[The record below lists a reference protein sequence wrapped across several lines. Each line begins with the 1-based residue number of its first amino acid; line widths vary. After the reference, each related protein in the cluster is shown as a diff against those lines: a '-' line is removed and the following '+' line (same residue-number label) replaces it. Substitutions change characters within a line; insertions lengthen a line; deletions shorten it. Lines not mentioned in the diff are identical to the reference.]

1 MVRKKVDDRVR
12 TLIENGVKSR
22 HRSLLVLVG
31 DHGKDQVANLHY
43 ILSRT
48 QVKARPSVLWCY
60 KKELGFSTHRKKRM
74 RQIKR
79 NVQRGLHD
87 PDKDD
92 PFDLF
97 VSSTNIRWCY
107 YKETHRILGQTFGMC
122 VLQDF
127 EALTPN
133 LLARTV
139 ETVEGGGLVVLLLQ
153 SVASLRQLY
162 TMSMDVHAR
171 FRTEAHGDVVA
182 RFNERFILSLGDCH
196 SCLVLDD
203 ELNVLPISKKSRALT
218 ALPGALDDGVLG
230 AAEVELKELKESVAE
245 MQPLGAL
252 VGVAR
257 TVDQAQAVVA
267 FLDAVQNKALRTT
280 VSLTASRGRGKS
292 AAVGLCLAGAIAF
305 GYSNIYVTAPSP
317 ENLETV
323 FDFVK
328 RGLVALKYQE
338 HLDFEVIQAGHHQQ
352 GNHGGPDAKATVR
365 ISVFRGHRQVIQY
378 IAPHEHEKLSQAELV
393 AVDEAAAIPLPLVK
407 KLLGPYLVFL
417 SSTVTGYEGTGR
429 SLSLKLVAQLR
440 EQQGKAMVGTRKL
453 KEVALETPIR
463 YARGDPVERWLHEV
477 LCLDAQIADHRIV
490 TTLPAVNTCQ
500 LYQVDRD
507 TLFAYHKVSEAF
519 LQRVM
524 ALYTA
529 AHYKNQPNDLQLLS
543 DAPAHRLFV
552 LLGPPG
558 SSSSSSSGLPD
569 VLCVIQVALEGRI
582 SQASVQAS
590 LARGHRASGDL
601 IPWTMSQQFQDS
613 EFAKLSGAR
622 IVRIATHPD
631 AQKLGYGTRALE
643 LLLEHYSGK
652 AKKGGLAVAV
662 MEGGKKGKKGEEREE
677 EEEEEEEDEENEE
690 GEGTKKKLR
699 HERVAPRKEL
709 PPLLTPVDQ
718 VKNAER
724 LHWVG
729 TSFGL
734 TENLLNFW
742 SRLGMRMVYLRQ
754 TANDLTGEHTAIM
767 LRALDTKGMKEEAP
781 NADWLAMFAADA
793 LRRLVSLLSFEFREQ
808 LDTALDLAI
817 LENVRGGLSPPG
829 PPITAKQLGYL
840 LIPRDL
846 ERLHLYARNLADY
859 HLITDLLPTLA
870 RVYFLRML
878 PASMK
883 LSKLMEAI
891 LVGLGLRHRT
901 VDQLARELGIDGE
914 TLLAMFNKVVRK
926 IGASLKEIQ
935 GQDGRGLV
943 AQKQQQQKQP
953 QQQLQQ
959 QQQQKEKKKGKEAAT
974 AAPVVAVAQ
983 QQQQQDNKKEKK
995 AEAAAGGEA
1004 NGVTNGH
1011 HATSEKKRKHSHK
1024 EKEEEESEEAAAAVA
1039 PVEDAGTKR
1048 KKDKKGKKKKDKGG
1062 LEADAAE
1069 PAQRQKEVEEEEE
1082 EEEEEGE
1089 GMVVEKEEEEEASPS
1104 KKKSKKH
1111 KKHKKEKLSH

>member
-1 MVRKKVDDRVR
+1 VDDRVR
-12 TLIENGVKSR
+12 TLIENGVQSR

-31 DHGKDQVANLHY
+31 DHGKDQVVNLHY

-97 VSSTNIRWCY
+97 ISSTNIRWCY

-153 SVASLRQLY
+153 SVTSLRQLY
-162 TMSMDVHAR
+162 TMAMDVHAR
-171 FRTEAHGDVVA
+171 FRTEAHGDVLA
-182 RFNERFILSLGDCH
+182 RFNERFILSLADCRT
-196 SCLVLDD
+196 CLVLDD
-203 ELNVLPISKKSRALT
+203 ELNVLPISTKSRALV
-218 ALPGALDDGVLG
+218 AGPGVDQGAIG
-230 AAEVELKELKESVAE
+230 AAEAALSDLKESVAE

-252 VGVAR
+252 VSLAR
-257 TVDQAQAVVA
+257 TVDQAKAVIS
-267 FLDAVQNKALRTT
+267 FLEAVQDKALRTT

-292 AAVGLCLAGAIAF
+292 AAVGLCLAGAVAF
-305 GYSNIYVTAPSP
+305 GYSNIFVTAPSP

-338 HLDFEVIQAGHHQQ
+338 HLDFEVVQAGHHRQ
-352 GNHGGPDAKATVR
+352 GPQGGLDARATVR
-365 ISVFRGHRQVIQY
+365 ISVFRQHRQVIQY

-407 KLLGPYLVFL
+407 RLLGPYLVFL

-440 EQQGKAMVGTRKL
+440 EQQGRAMAGMRKL
-453 KEVALETPIR
+453 KEVTLETPIR
-463 YARGDPVERWLHEV
+463 YAAGDPIERWLYAV
-477 LCLDAQIADHRIV
+477 LCLDAQISKHRIV
-490 TTLPAVNTCQ
+490 SSLPPASACQ

-507 TLFAYHKVSEAF
+507 ALFSYHKVSEAF

-558 SSSSSSSGLPD
+558 SSSSPDALPD

-601 IPWTMSQQFQDS
+601 IPWTMSQQFQDAD
-613 EFAKLSGAR
+613 FAKLSGAR
-622 IVRIATHPD
+622 VVRIATHPD
-631 AQKLGYGTRALE
+631 AQRLGYGTRALT
-643 LLLEHYSGK
+643 LLLEHYAGK
-652 AKKGGLAVAV
+652 MSPAPAVAV
-662 MEGGKKGKKGEEREE
+662 EVSDGAPREGSEGEDEAEKGKVKSKKSQLRDER
-677 EEEEEEEDEENEE
+677 
-690 GEGTKKKLR
+690 LR
-699 HERVAPRKEL
+699 PRQEL
-709 PPLLTPVDQ
+709 PPLLVPLD
-718 VKNAER
+718 KLKGRER

-729 TSFGL
+729 SSFGL
-734 TENLLNFW
+734 TESLLNFW
-742 SRLGMRMVYLRQ
+742 ARAGMRLVYLRQ

-767 LRALDTKGMKEEAP
+767 LRALSTEGLEGEVVAG
-781 NADWLAMFAADA
+781 DWLAAFAEDT

-808 LDTALDLAI
+808 LGTALDLAI
-817 LENVRGGLSPPG
+817 LNNVREGLAPPG

-878 PASMK
+878 PASVH
-883 LSKLMEAI
+883 LSRLMEAI

-901 VDQLARELGIDGE
+901 VDQLARELGIEGDQI
-914 TLLAMFNKVVRK
+914 LALFNKIVRK
-926 IGASLKEIQ
+926 IGASMKEIG
-935 GQDGRGLV
+935 GQQEVAGVSAVSGKGMTHGPSKAPKKDQASVESRKNKGAAELNGSHAEKKRKLLEEERGEPPALLSIDP
-943 AQKQQQQKQP
+943 AQERSRD
-953 QQQLQQ
+953 
-959 QQQQKEKKKGKEAAT
+959 KEKKKKKKDTT
-974 AAPVVAVAQ
+974 AVHAQTKSPSVEHDVISAVEFKKGTSPVVSP
-983 QQQQQDNKKEKK
+983 K
-995 AEAAAGGEA
+995 
-1004 NGVTNGH
+1004 
-1011 HATSEKKRKHSHK
+1011 
-1024 EKEEEESEEAAAAVA
+1024 
-1039 PVEDAGTKR
+1039 
-1048 KKDKKGKKKKDKGG
+1048 KKDKK
-1062 LEADAAE
+1062 
-1069 PAQRQKEVEEEEE
+1069 Q
-1082 EEEEEGE
+1082 
-1089 GMVVEKEEEEEASPS
+1089 
-1104 KKKSKKH
+1104 KKH
-1111 KKHKKEKLSH
+1111 KKDSD

>member
-257 TVDQAQAVVA
+257 TVDQAQGVVA
-267 FLDAVQNKALRTT
+267 FLDAVQNKSLRTT

-338 HLDFEVIQAGHHQQ
+338 HLDFEVVQAGHHQQ
-352 GNHGGPDAKATVR
+352 GQQGGPDAKATVR

-453 KEVALETPIR
+453 KEVTLETPIR

-558 SSSSSSSGLPD
+558 SSSSSSGLPD

-652 AKKGGLAVAV
+652 TKKGGVAVAV
-662 MEGGKKGKKGEEREE
+662 MEGGKEGKKDESDDEDEDEDEDDEE
-677 EEEEEEEDEENEE
+677 EE
-690 GEGTKKKLR
+690 GESMKKKLR

-817 LENVRGGLSPPG
+817 LENVRGGLPPPG

-878 PASMK
+878 PTSVN

-935 GQDGRGLV
+935 GQDGGGGGAV
-943 AQKQQQQKQP
+943 IVHQQQQQKQKQQQQQQQQQQQEKKDKEMPVAVP
-953 QQQLQQ
+953 QQQQQ
-959 QQQQKEKKKGKEAAT
+959 QQQQKEKKKTEREKGKAIAT
-974 AAPVVAVAQ
+974 V
-983 QQQQQDNKKEKK
+983 
-995 AEAAAGGEA
+995 GETS
-1004 NGVTNGH
+1004 GVTNGH
-1011 HATSEKKRKHSHK
+1011 HAEKKRKHSQK
-1024 EKEEEESEEAAAAVA
+1024 EKEEEEEESEEAAVVA
-1039 PVEDAGTKR
+1039 PVEDAGTER
-1048 KKDKKGKKKKDKGG
+1048 KKDKKKKKKMDKGMA
-1062 LEADAAE
+1062 EADAAE
-1069 PAQRQKEVEEEEE
+1069 PAQRQE

-1089 GMVVEKEEEEEASPS
+1089 GMVVVEREEEASPS

>member
-1 MVRKKVDDRVR
+1 
-12 TLIENGVKSR
+12 
-22 HRSLLVLVG
+22 
-31 DHGKDQVANLHY
+31 
-43 ILSRT
+43 
-48 QVKARPSVLWCY
+48 
-60 KKELGFSTHRKKRM
+60 M

-97 VSSTNIRWCY
+97 ISSTNIRWCY

-153 SVASLRQLY
+153 SVTSLRQLY
-162 TMSMDVHAR
+162 TMAMDVHAR
-171 FRTEAHGDVVA
+171 FRTEAHGDVLA
-182 RFNERFILSLGDCH
+182 RFNERFILSLADCRT
-196 SCLVLDD
+196 CLVLDD
-203 ELNVLPISKKSRALT
+203 ELNVLPISTKSRALV
-218 ALPGALDDGVLG
+218 AGPGVDQGAIG
-230 AAEVELKELKESVAE
+230 AAEAALSDLKESVAE

-252 VGVAR
+252 VSLAR
-257 TVDQAQAVVA
+257 TVDQAKAVIS
-267 FLDAVQNKALRTT
+267 FLEAVQDKALRTT

-292 AAVGLCLAGAIAF
+292 AAVGLCLAGAVAF
-305 GYSNIYVTAPSP
+305 GYSNIFVTAPSP

-338 HLDFEVIQAGHHQQ
+338 HLDFEVVQAGHHRQ
-352 GNHGGPDAKATVR
+352 GPQGGLDARATVR
-365 ISVFRGHRQVIQY
+365 ISVFRQHRQVIQY

-407 KLLGPYLVFL
+407 RLLGPYLVFL

-440 EQQGKAMVGTRKL
+440 EQQGRAMAGMRKL
-453 KEVALETPIR
+453 KEVTLETPIR
-463 YARGDPVERWLHEV
+463 YAAGDPIERWLYAV
-477 LCLDAQIADHRIV
+477 LCLDAQISKHRIV
-490 TTLPAVNTCQ
+490 SSLPPASACQ

-507 TLFAYHKVSEAF
+507 ALFSYHKVSEAF

-558 SSSSSSSGLPD
+558 SSSSPDALPD

-601 IPWTMSQQFQDS
+601 IPWTMSQQFQDAD
-613 EFAKLSGAR
+613 FAKLSGAR
-622 IVRIATHPD
+622 VVRIATHPD
-631 AQKLGYGTRALE
+631 AQRLGYGTRALT
-643 LLLEHYSGK
+643 LLLEHYAGK
-652 AKKGGLAVAV
+652 VSPARLWQWNQLRD
-662 MEGGKKGKKGEEREE
+662 ER
-677 EEEEEEEDEENEE
+677 
-690 GEGTKKKLR
+690 LR
-699 HERVAPRKEL
+699 PRQEL
-709 PPLLTPVDQ
+709 PPLLVPLD
-718 VKNAER
+718 KLKGRER

-729 TSFGL
+729 SSFGL
-734 TENLLNFW
+734 TESLLNFW
-742 SRLGMRMVYLRQ
+742 ARAGMRLVYLRQ

-767 LRALDTKGMKEEAP
+767 LRALSTEGLEGEAV
-781 NADWLAMFAADA
+781 AGDWLAAFAEDT

-808 LDTALDLAI
+808 LGTALDLAI
-817 LENVRGGLSPPG
+817 LNNVREGLAPPG

-878 PASMK
+878 PASVH
-883 LSKLMEAI
+883 LSRLMEAI

-901 VDQLARELGIDGE
+901 VDQLARELGIEGDQI
-914 TLLAMFNKVVRK
+914 LALFNKIVRK
-926 IGASLKEIQ
+926 IGASMKEIG
-935 GQDGRGLV
+935 GQQEVAGVSAVSGKGMTHGPSKAPKKDQASVESRKNKGAAELNGSHAEKKRKLLEEERGEPPALLSIDP
-943 AQKQQQQKQP
+943 AQERSRD
-953 QQQLQQ
+953 
-959 QQQQKEKKKGKEAAT
+959 KEKKKKKKDTT
-974 AAPVVAVAQ
+974 AVHAQTKSPSVEHDVISAVEFKKGTSPVVSP
-983 QQQQQDNKKEKK
+983 K
-995 AEAAAGGEA
+995 
-1004 NGVTNGH
+1004 
-1011 HATSEKKRKHSHK
+1011 
-1024 EKEEEESEEAAAAVA
+1024 
-1039 PVEDAGTKR
+1039 
-1048 KKDKKGKKKKDKGG
+1048 KKDKK
-1062 LEADAAE
+1062 
-1069 PAQRQKEVEEEEE
+1069 Q
-1082 EEEEEGE
+1082 
-1089 GMVVEKEEEEEASPS
+1089 
-1104 KKKSKKH
+1104 KKH
-1111 KKHKKEKLSH
+1111 KKDSD

>member
-1 MVRKKVDDRVR
+1 M
-12 TLIENGVKSR
+12 
-22 HRSLLVLVG
+22 
-31 DHGKDQVANLHY
+31 NLHY

-107 YKETHRILGQTFGMC
+107 YKETHRVLGQTYGMC

-182 RFNERFILSLGDCH
+182 RFNERFILSLADCA

-203 ELNVLPISKKSRALT
+203 ELNVLPISAQSRALT
-218 ALPGALDDGVLG
+218 ALPGAIDDGVLS
-230 AAEVELKELKESVAE
+230 AAEMELRDLKESVAE

-252 VGVAR
+252 VAAAR

-267 FLDAVQNKALRTT
+267 FLEAVQEKTLRTT
-280 VSLTASRGRGKS
+280 VSLTAARGRGKS
-292 AAVGLCLAGAIAF
+292 AAVGLCLAGAVAY

-323 FDFVK
+323 FEFVRK
-328 RGLVALKYQE
+328 GLQALKYQE
-338 HLDFEVIQAGHHQQ
+338 HLDFEAVQAGHHAYASSSNAQQ
-352 GNHGGPDAKATVR
+352 RPGGATGGSGGGLGPDARAVVR
-365 ISVFRGHRQVIQY
+365 VTVFRQHRQVIQY
-378 IAPHEHEKLSQAELV
+378 VAPHEHEKLSQAELV
-393 AVDEAAAIPLPLVK
+393 AIDEAAAIPLPLVK
-407 KLLGPYLVFL
+407 RLLGPYLVFM

-429 SLSLKLVAQLR
+429 SLSLKLVQQLR
-440 EQQGKAMVGTRKL
+440 EQQGRSAAGTGSLPHQQPHPSTVRKL
-453 KEVALETPIR
+453 REVTLETPIR
-463 YARGDPVERWLHEV
+463 YARADPVERWLHEV
-477 LCLDAQIADHRIV
+477 LCLDAQISAHRIV
-490 TTLPAVNTCQ
+490 TSLPPPAQCQ
-500 LYQVDRD
+500 LYAVDRD
-507 TLFAYHKVSEAF
+507 TLFSYHHVSEAF

-552 LLGPPG
+552 LLGPTFSSPP
-558 SSSSSSSGLPD
+558 SSSSSSLPD
-569 VLCVIQVALEGRI
+569 VLCVVQVALEGQI

-613 EFAKLSGAR
+613 DFARLSGAR

-631 AQKLGYGTRALE
+631 AQRLGYGTRALQ
-643 LLLEHYSGK
+643 LLLDYYQGRLSPAAAGDALGLGGGK
-652 AKKGGLAVAV
+652 GKGKGK
-662 MEGGKKGKKGEEREE
+662 GKKGKEEEGSGSASSENEE
-677 EEEEEEEDEENEE
+677 EEE
-690 GEGTKKKLR
+690 GGGSSSSSRLFK
-699 HERVAPRKEL
+699 ERVAPRKEL
-709 PPLLTPVDQ
+709 PPLLTPVATLQ
-718 VKNAER
+718 GGER

-729 TSFGL
+729 SSFGL
-734 TENLLNFW
+734 TEGLLNFW
-742 SRLGMRMVYLRQ
+742 SRAGLRLVYLRQ

-767 LRALDTKGMKEEAP
+767 LRALDTAGMPEAP
-781 NADWLAMFAADA
+781 NADWLAGFAADA
-793 LRRLVSLLSFEFREQ
+793 LRRLVSLLAFEFRDQ
-808 LDTALDLAI
+808 VDTALALAV
-817 LENVRGGLSPPG
+817 LENLRGALPPL
-829 PPITAKQLGYL
+829 PAATATDAPTTTVITGKQLGYL
-840 LIPRDL
+840 LTPRDL

-870 RVYFLRML
+870 RLYFLCLL
-878 PASMK
+878 PAHVR
-883 LSKLMEAI
+883 LSRLMEAI
-891 LVGLGLRHRT
+891 LVGLGLRHLS
-901 VDQLARELGIDGE
+901 VDQLARELKGVDPE
-914 TLLAMFNKVVRK
+914 QLLAMFNKVVRK
-926 IGASLKEIQ
+926 IGAAVKE
-935 GQDGRGLV
+935 V
-943 AQKQQQQKQP
+943 
-953 QQQLQQ
+953 QQ
-959 QQQQKEKKKGKEAAT
+959 QQQQSQQQSQEAAG
-974 AAPVVAVAQ
+974 AGAGGPGKRGNGHVAAVATAGEG
-983 QQQQQDNKKEKK
+983 KKEKK
-995 AEAAAGGEA
+995 RKAVAAAAAAGGEQA
-1004 NGVTNGH
+1004 VAKEQQQQQAKLSVPVAAAASQHGEPKQKKAKKHKAGKEQQQQGQQQQAVEV
-1011 HATSEKKRKHSHK
+1011 AEPSPSSSKEAEEDEEARRQRKAEKKLQKK
-1024 EKEEEESEEAAAAVA
+1024 LKKEAAAAAAV
-1039 PVEDAGTKR
+1039 
-1048 KKDKKGKKKKDKGG
+1048 GG
-1062 LEADAAE
+1062 V
-1069 PAQRQKEVEEEEE
+1069 Q
-1082 EEEEEGE
+1082 
-1089 GMVVEKEEEEEASPS
+1089 
-1104 KKKSKKH
+1104 
-1111 KKHKKEKLSH
+1111 

>member
-1 MVRKKVDDRVR
+1 MVRKRVDERVR
-12 TLIENGVKSR
+12 SLIENGIKSR
-22 HRSLLVLVG
+22 HRSFLVLVG
-31 DHGKDQVANLHY
+31 DHGKDQVANLHL

-48 QVKARPSVLWCY
+48 RVQARPSVLWCY

-171 FRTEAHGDVVA
+171 FRTEAHDDVVA
-182 RFNERFILSLGDCH
+182 RFNERFILSLADCH

-203 ELNVLPISKKSRALT
+203 ELNVLPISKKSRGLT

-252 VGVAR
+252 VTVAK

-267 FLDAVQNKALRTT
+267 FLEAVQEKSLRTT

-328 RGLVALKYQE
+328 RGLLALKYQE
-338 HLDFEVIQAGHHQQ
+338 HLDFEVVQAGHHQ
-352 GNHGGPDAKATVR
+352 HGSQSGPDAKAVVR
-365 ISVFRGHRQVIQY
+365 VSVFRQHRQVIQY

-429 SLSLKLVAQLR
+429 SLSLKLVQQLR
-440 EQQGKAMVGTRKL
+440 EQQGKASTGTRKL
-453 KEVALETPIR
+453 KEVKLETPIR
-463 YARGDPVERWLHEV
+463 YARGDPVERWLHDV
-477 LCLDAQIADHRIV
+477 LCLDAEISKHRIV
-490 TTLPAVNTCQ
+490 TSMPPASACQ
-500 LYQVDRD
+500 LYQVNRD
-507 TLFAYHKVSEAF
+507 TLFAYHKVSECF

-552 LLGPPG
+552 LLGPPSST
-558 SSSSSSSGLPD
+558 SSSGGLPD
-569 VLCVIQVALEGRI
+569 VLCVVQVALEGRI

-631 AQKLGYGTRALE
+631 AQRMGYGTRALQ
-643 LLLEHYSGK
+643 LLLEHYSGRR
-652 AKKGGLAVAV
+652 AAQP
-662 MEGGKKGKKGEEREE
+662 GGKGVGVAMNEAGEE
-677 EEEEEEEDEENEE
+677 EEEEGEEEE
-690 GEGTKKKLR
+690 GESSSGSDSDEDEAADSKKKLR

-718 VKNAER
+718 VKKPER

-729 TSFGL
+729 SSFGL
-734 TENLLNFW
+734 TEGLLNFW
-742 SRLGMRMVYLRQ
+742 SRAGMRLVYLRQ

-767 LRALDTKGMKEEAP
+767 LRALDATGMAEEAP
-781 NADWLAMFAADA
+781 NADWLPMFTADA

-817 LENVRGGLSPPG
+817 LDNLRGGLPPPG
-829 PPITAKQLGYL
+829 PPLTAKQLGYL
-840 LIPRDL
+840 LISRDL

-878 PASMK
+878 PSSVH
-883 LSKLMEAI
+883 LSRLMEAI

-901 VDQLARELGIDGE
+901 VDQLAKELGIDGE
-914 TLLAMFNKVVRK
+914 QLLAMFNKVVRK
-926 IGASLKEIQ
+926 IGAAFKEIQ
-935 GQDGRGLV
+935 EAEGGAGNG
-943 AQKQQQQKQP
+943 
-953 QQQLQQ
+953 
-959 QQQQKEKKKGKEAAT
+959 KEKAKDQGKK
-974 AAPVVAVAQ
+974 VAH
-983 QQQQQDNKKEKK
+983 
-995 AEAAAGGEA
+995 AAAGAVTA
-1004 NGVTNGH
+1004 NGHGH
-1011 HATSEKKRKHSHK
+1011 QEKKPTKRKHAEPEAEEETDETPSCKHKKKKKKKKKRKDTEKHSHH
-1024 EKEEEESEEAAAAVA
+1024 
-1039 PVEDAGTKR
+1039 
-1048 KKDKKGKKKKDKGG
+1048 
-1062 LEADAAE
+1062 
-1069 PAQRQKEVEEEEE
+1069 Q
-1082 EEEEEGE
+1082 
-1089 GMVVEKEEEEEASPS
+1089 
-1104 KKKSKKH
+1104 
-1111 KKHKKEKLSH
+1111 